1 MKSIR
6 KAFTQA
12 EILNFAPAEKIGLVA
27 CNDPDRNIHITLI
40 TSIMAAGPKQL
51 TLGQFCVG
59 LSKWY
64 IQQNPEVGFLIMS
77 MDKRFWR
84 GTARWTHKR
93 SEGPEFEI
101 YNQLPMFRYNTY
113 FGINTV
119 HYLDLLETGGEE
131 KLPMASIIPAAI
143 LTRIAKG
150 AAGTGNPDR
159 ILKPFAEKLFN
170 QLDALKFL
178 AFHNADGIPKII
190 PIIQC
195 QAADSQR
202 LVFSSAPFKDELRRL
217 TANTKIAIYG
227 LNLKMQSVLVRGVF
241 QGYRR
246 HLGTRLGVLD
256 IDWVYNSMPPGHGQ
270 IYPEVQLEAITEF

>member
-1 MKSIR
+1 MR
-6 KAFTQA
+6 KEFTQE
-12 EILNFAPAEKIGLVA
+12 EIKTFAPAEKIGLVA
-27 CNDPDRNIHITLI
+27 CTDPDGNIHVTLI
-40 TSIMAAGPKQL
+40 TSIMASGPKQL
-51 TLGQFCVG
+51 TLGQFCTG

-64 IQQNPEVGFLIMS
+64 IQLNPDVGFLIMS

-84 GTARWTHKR
+84 GKARWTHKR
-93 SEGPEFEI
+93 CDGPEYEI

-119 HYLDLLETGGEE
+119 HYLDLLETNGEE
-131 KLPMASIIPAAI
+131 KLPMSSIIPAAI

-150 AAGTGNPDR
+150 AAGTGKSER

-178 AFHNADGIPKII
+178 AFHSADGFPKII

-202 LVFSSAPFKDELRRL
+202 LVFSSAPFKNELRQVPDKS
-217 TANTKIAIYG
+217 KIAIYA

-241 QGYRR
+241 QGYQR
-246 HLGTRLGVLD
+246 HLGTSLGVLD

-270 IYPEVQLEAITEF
+270 IYPEVKLEPITEF

>member
-1 MKSIR
+1 MTSR
-6 KAFTQA
+6 KEFTKE
-12 EILNFAPAEKIGLVA
+12 EIKTFAPAEKIGLVA
-27 CNDPDRNIHITLI
+27 CTDPDGHTHMALI

-51 TLGQFCVG
+51 TLGQFCTG

-64 IQQNPEVGFLIMS
+64 IQLNPDVGFLIMS

-84 GTARWTHKR
+84 GKARWTHKR
-93 SEGPEFEI
+93 TEGPEYEI

-131 KLPMASIIPAAI
+131 KLPMTSIIPAAI
-143 LTRIAKG
+143 LTRIAKS

-178 AFHNADGIPKII
+178 AFQNEDGFPKII

-202 LVFSSAPFKDELRRL
+202 LVFSSSPFKDELRQVA
-217 TANTKIAIYG
+217 ANSKIAIFG

-241 QGYRR
+241 QGFSR
-246 HLGTRLGVLD
+246 HFGTSLGVLD

-270 IYPEVQLEAITEF
+270 IYPEVKLEPITEF